1 MFFKYFH
8 EYTAYLRMSVRVQ
21 NVQRAAELR
30 HPRHLLSCTSRVTS
44 THVADLKRDVIMT
57 VNYLSIRADMNL
69 REVSQFPEKTPC
81 ETSRARGGGSLT
93 SFVFKYIT

>member
-1 MFFKYFH
+1 MFLKYFH

-44 THVADLKRDVIMT
+44 THVADLR
-57 VNYLSIRADMNL
+57 
-69 REVSQFPEKTPC
+69 
-81 ETSRARGGGSLT
+81 
-93 SFVFKYIT
+93 